1 MVAVEKRSGYIQ
13 NTLGEGMEKVSRLGW
28 RLDIG
33 WRKEKK
39 EPLINSNFL
48 TGAIRTMVCI
58 RLEGW
63 GRGVAGD

>member
-1 MVAVEKRSGYIQ
+1 MVAVEKRSGCIQ
-13 NTLGEGMEKVSRLGW
+13 NILGEGMEKVSRLDW
-28 RLDIG
+28 RVDIG
-33 WRKEKK
+33 WRREKK

-48 TGAIRTMVCI
+48 TWAIRTMVCI